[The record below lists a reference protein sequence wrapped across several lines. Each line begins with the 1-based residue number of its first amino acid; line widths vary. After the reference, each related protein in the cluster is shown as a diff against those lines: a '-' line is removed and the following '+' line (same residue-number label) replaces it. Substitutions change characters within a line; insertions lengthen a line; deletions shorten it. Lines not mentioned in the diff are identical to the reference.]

1 MDAKTPSHARQSRN
15 TILSRLL
22 IPVMLI
28 MLLQSCLHIAL
39 LWQGGVISH
48 ADQNAYD
55 VLRERVNGRARY
67 LENDMVHKWSAIGET
82 EAAIL
87 DTLSSALAG
96 TQYDITDIAHNA
108 ALNNQLVERMVPYL
122 IYMLRKNMVTGAFVM
137 LDGPGLLHDQAG
149 LSRAGFYV
157 RDPDPTSYSDD
168 NLDLLV
174 ERGMPVVSK
183 RLGLT
188 FNTCWE
194 STFTL
199 SPEED
204 NRFYFEPLRAAQ
216 AGASR
221 SSGQYGYWSGG
232 IKLDA
237 NDIPSL
243 TYSIPLI
250 CAGGAVVGV
259 MGVDLSES
267 YLRSLLT
274 YDELLPSKAGAYC
287 LAVTENNGQTYR
299 RIMSN
304 GPMYALTMGGA
315 DTFTVGREISE
326 SIYHMEDSAPGY
338 GNVLGCISPLT
349 LYNQNTPFC
358 AQQWALIGVAGQSDL
373 LHFSDQL
380 TRMAWAVSA
389 FSLALGVLCVY
400 LASRMMTR
408 PITELVCSLRKS
420 DPNQPIS
427 LPKLGIREID
437 QLTNSIETLSAS
449 VADSA
454 SKISKIL
461 SLTKD
466 TIGVFESS
474 GTGDY
479 VFCSSNLFALLDW
492 PDPPTSNDGVY
503 LRNALFDAR
512 MAVLEAHLF
521 DEQEGIYLVTNASG
535 ASRYVQLTKLM
546 EQEKLL
552 GAITDVTS
560 TILTK
565 QKIEYERDYD
575 LLTGLN
581 NRRAF
586 EQKLRLLFASS
597 AALGHC
603 ALIMWDL
610 DDLKYINDTYG
621 HDLGDNY
628 IIALSECLSTFS
640 RSDSCV
646 VARRS
651 GDEFYAFVHGYP
663 DHQAIEEAVENIW
676 QHILTQPFFLP
687 GGIDYRIHV
696 SAGVSWYP
704 EDATTWQEL
713 LRYADYA
720 MYNVKHTGKGN
731 LRAFDKAAYQS
742 DQSLLYGTESLN
754 ELIEKAHVRY
764 AFQPIVSVNTQT
776 VYGYELLMRPE
787 STQFPSPSDVLRIA
801 QAQTKLYQIERITW
815 VTALAA
821 FVERVR
827 AGAIAPDQYAF
838 INSIASQNLTQADL
852 TLIERTYAPYLKRVV
867 VEIIESEPGTDQNV
881 RDKAEVIKHWGAQTA
896 IDDYG
901 VGYNSEASLIF
912 LSPDLVKLD
921 MSIVRDIDKN
931 QNLQN
936 LVRSIMGYVRTRGVR
951 VIAEGVETEGEMR
964 ELVRQGVDFLQGY
977 YLGRPNFDI
986 LPIVPEALS
995 ALRDAV
1001 QARKHAET

>member
-55 VLRERVNGRARY
+55 VLRERVSGRARY

-87 DTLSSALAG
+87 DTLSNALAG

-108 ALNNQLVERMVPYL
+108 VLNNQLVERMAPHL

-137 LDGPGLLHDQAG
+137 LDGPGLTHDQAG

-174 ERGMPVVSK
+174 ERGMPATAK

-188 FNTCWE
+188 LNACWE

-204 NRFYFEPLRAAQ
+204 NRFYFEPLRAAK
-216 AGASR
+216 AGSSR

-232 IKLDA
+232 MKLDA

-274 YDELLPSKAGAYC
+274 YDELLPGKAGAYC
-287 LAVTENNGQTYR
+287 LAVTENSGQRYR

-315 DTFTVGREISE
+315 DTFTIGSEISA
-326 SIYHMEDSAPGY
+326 SIYHMAGSAPGY

-373 LHFSDQL
+373 LNFSDQL

-389 FSLALGVLCVY
+389 FSLSLGVLCVY

-408 PITELVCSLRKS
+408 PITELACSLRKS

-437 QLTNSIETLSAS
+437 QLTDSIETLSAS

-479 VFCSSNLFALLDW
+479 VFCSSNLFALLGW

-628 IIALSECLSTFS
+628 IIALAECLSTFS

-676 QHILTQPFFLP
+676 QHILTQPFLLP

-764 AFQPIVSVNTQT
+764 AFQPIVSVGTQT

-921 MSIVRDIDKN
+921 MSIVRGIDKN

-995 ALRDAV
+995 ALRDAA